1 MLHGFVAFLRAK
13 GLCWGVGTEGVVV
26 AQHACLL
33 FVGPNVH
40 CIGTGSALT
49 VRGFSGSWRCPR
61 LIVSQRY
68 QLGKVL

>member
-49 VRGFSGSWRCPR
+49 VRG
-61 LIVSQRY
+61 
-68 QLGKVL
+68 